1 MFSHSQSMLLRGLLL
16 HQSIVK
22 HDQGVKIVS
31 KLCWCL
37 LSLIFGECSCCLVYS
52 YQIFFCFPG
61 LWEVR
66 WHFTVILFC
75 FSLTA
80 NSIRHLFI
88 CLRTAQCSFFH
99 EVPFVLSL
107 SLTFYG
113 WFTQAFA
120 TFDFSSLTVVCF
132 ANNLSQLEAYIFI
145 LLMMSLMIINFRYKC
160 WHFFHSF
167 PLCSVLL

>member
-31 KLCWCL
+31 KLGWCL

-80 NSIRHLFI
+80 NSIKHLFI

-99 EVPFVLSL
+99 EASFVLSL

-132 ANNLSQLEAYIFI
+132 ANNLS
-145 LLMMSLMIINFRYKC
+145 
-160 WHFFHSF
+160 
-167 PLCSVLL
+167 